1 MKSENYVFLGFYS
14 KKEDEETQNPFL
26 ISETLRKL
34 EEVGH
39 FFSYCIIEKQIFKN
53 FLTVYAVEKH
63 KK

>member
-1 MKSENYVFLGFYS
+1 MKSENFVFLGFYG
-14 KKEDEETQNPFL
+14 KKDEETQNQFL

-39 FFSYCIIEKQIFKN
+39 FFSYCIKKQIFKN

>member
-1 MKSENYVFLGFYS
+1 MKSENFVFLGFYG
-14 KKEDEETQNPFL
+14 KKEDEETQNQFL

-34 EEVGH
+34 EEVGY
-39 FFSYCIIEKQIFKN
+39 FFSYCIKKQIFKN